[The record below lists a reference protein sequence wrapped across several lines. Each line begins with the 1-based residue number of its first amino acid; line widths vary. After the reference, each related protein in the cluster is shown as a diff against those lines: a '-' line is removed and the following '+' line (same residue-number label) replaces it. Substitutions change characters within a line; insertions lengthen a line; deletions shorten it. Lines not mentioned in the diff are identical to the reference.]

1 MTKFDELIG
10 ETRREIRILLRN
22 PDVRPAFMTYD
33 QLRDVQSEICRIVR
47 VRDING
53 NIGK

>member
-22 PDVRPAFMTYD
+22 PDVRPAFMTYN
-33 QLRDVQSEICRIVR
+33 QFGEPMKKL
-47 VRDING
+47 
-53 NIGK
+53 